1 MHQMGSENKSA
12 NKKSMSNALSLQL
25 ELLAG
30 VNRDIDIGKQKK
42 SAAMVRQYEK
52 LKREYTKELL
62 NILAVYDLPI
72 TMTKAKPV
80 QAEPKVTTA

>member
-1 MHQMGSENKSA
+1 MGVENNLGKIQKAS
-12 NKKSMSNALSLQL
+12 KDALKHQL

-30 VNRDIDIGKQKK
+30 INLEIEMVRRQNHS
-42 SAAMVRQYEK
+42 SAVLRQYEK

-80 QAEPKVTTA
+80 QAEPKVTAA